1 MADDPV
7 VLASNRGPVTFARS
21 GGGFTIKRGA
31 GGLAVA
37 LDPVARELGE
47 RALWICAATSDADRA
62 ALRAGEHRR
71 VAADLG
77 YGLEM
82 LDLDP
87 AVYSLYY
94 DVVSNRMLW
103 CAHHGL
109 FDELGIQ
116 GFGDDDIGAFEQAYE
131 PVNRRFARA
140 ASERAGSAGLVLF
153 QDYHLTTAPAHLRRL
168 GGAGAIGH
176 FTHTPFATPAAL
188 GRLPQ
193 PLPELLVGGL
203 LAADLIGFHVTPW
216 AANLGACCE
225 ALGGR
230 YDPKAGALELNDR
243 RAWVRAYPIPIDAE
257 GLASRAAGDAAA
269 RWAERF
275 GAQPGRLIVR
285 ADRTEPSKNIVRG
298 FEAFGLLLDRR
309 PDLRGEVRFVAC
321 VYPSRYSLPEYRA
334 YTTRIENAVAAVNAR
349 HPHAIELY
357 LKDDYDRTLG
367 ALAVYDVLL
376 VNPLMDGMNLVSKEG
391 PAINRR
397 DGVLVLS
404 RGAGSFSE
412 LGEHALT
419 IEDATDVEE
428 TALVLERALELAPA
442 ERARRAAA
450 LRAIVSGRSPQDW
463 IRAQLRDL
471 EAIRAGSSPA

>member
-1 MADDPV
+1 MADEPV

-21 GGGFTIKRGA
+21 DGGFTVTRGA
-31 GGLAVA
+31 GGLAGA
-37 LDPVARELGE
+37 LDPVARELGQ
-47 RALWICAATSDADRA
+47 RALWICAATSEADRA

-71 VAADLG
+71 LARELG

-87 AVYSLYY
+87 VVYSRYY

-103 CAHHGL
+103 CAHHDL
-109 FDELGIQ
+109 FAELGIE
-116 GFGDDDIGAFEQAYE
+116 GFGDDEIGAFDQAYE
-131 PVNRRFARA
+131 PVNRRFAA
-140 ASERAGSAGLVLF
+140 ASAEGAGGGGLVLF

-176 FTHTPFATPAAL
+176 FTHTPFAAPGAL
-188 GRLPQ
+188 ERLPK
-193 PLPELLVGGL
+193 PLPELLVQGL
-203 LAADLIGFHVTPW
+203 LAADLIGFHVRTW
-216 AANLGACCE
+216 AANFGACCE

-230 YDPKAGALELNDR
+230 FDPESGTVELNER

-257 GLASRAAGDAAA
+257 GLAQRAARDAAA

-275 GAQPGRLIVR
+275 AAQPGRLIVR

-309 PDLRGEVRFVAC
+309 PDLEGEVRFIAC
-321 VYPSRYSLPEYRA
+321 VYPSRHSLPEYRD
-334 YTTRIENAVAAVNAR
+334 YTARIQSAVAAVNAR

-367 ALAVYDVLL
+367 ALTVYDVLL

-404 RGAGSFSE
+404 RGAGSYSE
-412 LGEHALT
+412 LGKHALT
-419 IEDATDVEE
+419 IDDATDVEQ
-428 TALVLERALELAPA
+428 TAVVLERALELAPP

-450 LRAIVSGRSPQDW
+450 LRAVVTGRSPQDW
-463 IRAQLRDL
+463 IRAQIKDL
-471 EAIRAGSSPA
+471 EAIRAGSAPA